1 MSSAIL
7 AVLPLLSEFVQRDEL
22 QDLDVLVQYLTGQD
36 MEKAA
41 EGYENLCPFE
51 FLRLRY
57 RVSVGIDSTREGSP
71 VTDFFSVA
79 SGTEAR
85 ACVQALMTYMFITKS
100 FEITP
105 S

>member
-1 MSSAIL
+1 MSSAIVTALSVL
-7 AVLPLLSEFVQRDEL
+7 AHFVQ
-22 QDLDVLVQYLTGQD
+22 LDQLEDFYVLIQNLTGQH
-36 MEKAA
+36 ME
-41 EGYENLCPFE
+41 ELTQGDEEFCPGVFR
-51 FLRLRY
+51 RLRY

-79 SGTEAR
+79 SGTVAR

-100 FEITP
+100 LVMTP